1 MSAVAAVRDRLSPPP
16 PWEEGAQP
24 AASELELSIVIPCL
38 NEAETIG
45 ICVLKATG
53 FLNRH
58 GIAGEVVVAD
68 NGSTDGSKAI
78 VRVLGARLVDVAIR
92 GYGAALQAGIAAAR
106 GRYVIVGDADDS
118 YDFANLMPFVISLRA
133 GRALVVGNR
142 FKGGIAPGA
151 MPFLH
156 RYLGNPVLSSVG
168 RLFFKSRV
176 GDFHCGLRGFA
187 REAIVGLD
195 LQTTG
200 MEFASE
206 MIVRASL
213 AGLAIAEVPT
223 TLSKDGRSRPPHLN
237 TWRDGWRHLRFLLL
251 YSPRWLFLY
260 PGFALVMI
268 GLFTSVLLLPGPL
281 AIANRLTLDIHTM
294 LVACAC
300 LVVGVQSV
308 CFALL
313 AQQYAMARKILP
325 PSSRYQPLLTFFT
338 LERMV
343 ILGGGIF
350 LAGLAGI
357 GATFA
362 TWKDLNFGDL
372 GYTTEL
378 RQMMISV
385 TGLAVGVQLMLSGFL
400 SGVIAIGLRD

>member
-1 MSAVAAVRDRLSPPP
+1 MSAVAAVRDRLSSPP
-16 PWEEGAQP
+16 PWDEGERP

-68 NGSTDGSKAI
+68 NASTDDSKAI
-78 VRVLGARLVDVAIR
+78 VRVLGARVVDVATR

-118 YDFANLMPFVISLRA
+118 YDFANLMPFVTGLRA
-133 GRALVVGNR
+133 GSALVVGNR

-156 RYLGNPVLSSVG
+156 RYLGNPVLSYVG
-168 RLFFKSRV
+168 RLFFKSGV

-213 AGLAIAEVPT
+213 AGLAITEVPT
-223 TLSKDGRSRPPHLN
+223 TLSKDGRSRPPHLS

-260 PGFALVMI
+260 PGFALVLI

-281 AIANRLTLDIHTM
+281 PIADRLTLDIHTM

-313 AQQYAMARKILP
+313 AQQYATARKILP
-325 PSSRYQPLLTFFT
+325 PSPRYQPFLKFFT

-343 ILGGGIF
+343 ILGGVIF
-350 LAGLAGI
+350 LAGLVGI